1 MRHLF
6 LSTTIRKT
14 MNRRFAYTLLC
25 LCLPAFLAK
34 GQQAFNVMDGSVSQ
48 YYSKAILLNNVHD
61 YLEAYRNIQSAEH
74 EADANLTEKGIQV
87 NILSSDQ
94 LAYYCGMKRTK
105 AEIAYKLGLYAD
117 MDAVSREMQAITSQ
131 WNNDDSTTRDNIQ
144 AYLYKIDASSYYL
157 KEKYDSAQ
165 VCLNHALNVSRDW
178 IEYEFDFFYAL
189 RGDFAQLY
197 YKQGQYDKALA
208 QLDTILM
215 HRKFQPNAMIFD
227 MEKIPER
234 RREIQSQ
241 RAICL
246 ARLGRFDEALKVME
260 PVVQH
265 FKNGSDKRAYAEALR
280 KKAKILMLQYDAT
293 GKYNPEAVTCYQQ
306 YLTISRDYIDKHF
319 VQMSES
325 QREQYWMAE
334 QPFVTDCFRLEAKA
348 PGLLYDVALYSKAV
362 LLQMGRDFKE
372 DMTVTE
378 KKRALS
384 SIRVNWQQ
392 VREKMP
398 ASGCAIEF
406 VVYEK
411 QGENHIGALVL
422 NKKALSPVFVEIESL
437 EKLKSLE
444 IDNGITLATA
454 VSSTKHEDKDALY
467 QCPLLPKLIWN
478 EKLLKAIGESDKV
491 YFAPDGLFHQLAIEY
506 LVPEALSSKSIYR
519 LTSTRLLVEGRQK
532 VRHDNMLMCGG
543 IDYVVGQNTSANARN
558 DEQAYAIM
566 AAKGMAL
573 SYLNGSKAEIDSI
586 EALRHNEADMILKAD
601 SVTEE
606 VLRSLMGNYHL
617 VLISTHGYFA
627 EAATM
632 GTDIRPASADTQ
644 LSQSCLFLAGAET
657 NMRNRQFDM
666 SMPDGILSAR
676 ELATMDLSDVDLVSL
691 SACQSGLG
699 YVTTDGVF
707 GLQRGLKTA
716 GVKAVIASL
725 WEVDDQ
731 ATITLMTNLY
741 RNLQNG
747 KSLHEAFTAARST
760 LENTV
765 VQKTYP
771 RKGVADLVV
780 TKRYNLPHFYN
791 AFILIDGIE

>member
-1 MRHLF
+1 MSRTAF
-6 LSTTIRKT
+6 YTILYICMLT
-14 MNRRFAYTLLC
+14 IPVY
-25 LCLPAFLAK
+25 
-34 GQQAFNVMDGSVSQ
+34 GQHGGDVFTDET
-48 YYSKAILLNNVHD
+48 YDTYSKAFELNESKD
-61 YLEAYRNIQSAEH
+61 YLEAYRYILR
-74 EADANLTEKGIQV
+74 ADQAV
-87 NILSSDQ
+87 DASLSKNHIDASSLIDD
-94 LAYYCGMKRTK
+94 LYHYPYWAVKKTK
-105 AEIAYKLGLYAD
+105 AEIAYKLGIFTDMETVSQELWLSVDKKKWSEGTSEHVVNGLRAD
-117 MDAVSREMQAITSQ
+117 IA
-131 WNNDDSTTRDNIQ
+131 
-144 AYLYKIDASSYYL
+144 KIDGSRYYL
-157 KEKYDSAQ
+157 TEKYDSAKI
-165 VCLNHALNVSRDW
+165 ALNRALQLGSFPRSD
-178 IEYEFDFFYAL
+178 DFVNKVHDDL
-189 RGDFAQLY
+189 AQLY
-197 YKQGQYDKALA
+197 YKLEKYDKALA
-208 QLDTILM
+208 HLDTILASPQYQNDS
-215 HRKFQPNAMIFD
+215 RN
-227 MEKIPER
+227 
-234 RREIQSQ
+234 RESEQNIKTVESQ

-246 ARLGRFDEALKVME
+246 ARLGRYEEALKEIE
-260 PVVQH
+260 PVVRY
-265 FKNGSDKRAYAEALR
+265 FKAASNKRLYAETLR
-280 KKAKILMLQYDAT
+280 KKAKILMLQYDTT
-293 GKYNPEAVTCYQQ
+293 GKYSPEVISCYQQ
-306 YLTISRDYIDKHF
+306 YLSVSKDYIDNHF
-319 VQMSES
+319 VNMSES
-325 QREQYWMAE
+325 EREQYWMAE
-334 QPFVTDCFRLEAKA
+334 QPFVTDCFRLEVKA

-478 EKLLKAIGESDKV
+478 EQLLKAIGESDKV
-491 YFAPDGLFHQLAIEY
+491 YFAPDGLFHQLAVEY
-506 LVPEALSSKSIYR
+506 LVPDTLRTKSIYR
-519 LTSTRLLVEGRQK
+519 LTSTRLLVEDSKK
-532 VRHDNMLMCGG
+532 VRTDKMLMCGG
-543 IDYVVGQNTSANARN
+543 VDYAVGQNSPSAPGN
-558 DEQAYAIM
+558 DEQAYTIM
-566 AAKGMAL
+566 SAKGMAL
-573 SYLNGSKAEIDSI
+573 YYLNGSKAEIDSI
-586 EALRHNEADMILKAD
+586 EVLRHNKAD
-601 SVTEE
+601 LTLRADSATESI
-606 VLRSLMGNYHL
+606 LRSLLG
-617 VLISTHGYFA
+617 FA

-632 GTDIRPASADTQ
+632 GTDIRPASTDTQ

-780 TKRYNLPHFYN
+780 TKEYNLPRFYD
-791 AFILIDGIE
+791 AFLLIDGIE